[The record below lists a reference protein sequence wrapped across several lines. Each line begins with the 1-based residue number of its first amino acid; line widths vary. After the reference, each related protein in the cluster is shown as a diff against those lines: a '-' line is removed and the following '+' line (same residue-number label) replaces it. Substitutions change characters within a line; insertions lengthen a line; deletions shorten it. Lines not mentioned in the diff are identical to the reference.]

1 MSWCVVFA
9 VYGLYCVYYVRSLR
23 VTLKGNKNAVLSVSR
38 HFCLFFCVLSRHRS
52 LLAFQ
57 TYYSRPKL
65 SAQPDI
71 SSPSNESWNRK
82 RTQKPLASF
91 SHRSNFDR
99 QQRRTIPGSYSL
111 SLQRP
116 FGQPGTARRSGP
128 ERSGE
133 MKHASG
139 RCQQHRK
146 PVALSRWTPGLSV
159 QLQRPVNIPD
169 YFAVGENSKRSRTER
184 RSAV

>member
-1 MSWCVVFA
+1 MLSCRFLDTSACFSVFYPDTVVCSRSRHTTA
-9 VYGLYCVYYVRSLR
+9 DQSYLHSQTSLR
-23 VTLKGNKNAVLSVSR
+23 RV
-38 HFCLFFCVLSRHRS
+38 
-52 LLAFQ
+52 
-57 TYYSRPKL
+57 
-65 SAQPDI
+65 
-71 SSPSNESWNRK
+71 NESWNRK

-139 RCQQHRK
+139 RWQQHRK